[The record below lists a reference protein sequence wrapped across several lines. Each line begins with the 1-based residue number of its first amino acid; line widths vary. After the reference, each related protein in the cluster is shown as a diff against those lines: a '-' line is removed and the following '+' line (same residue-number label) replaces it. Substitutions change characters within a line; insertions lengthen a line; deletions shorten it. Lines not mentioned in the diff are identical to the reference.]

1 MADLN
6 KVFLKSGEVI
16 ISSSPRIV
24 WTVLGSCVS
33 VVLHSAKH
41 QIGAISHAVLPNP
54 NLGIKTC
61 GANCPRK
68 CHYSNKEIES
78 KYRYVSCSTTF
89 MIDELLRR
97 GVERNEITASVFGG
111 ASMFQFSF
119 NGSSIGTKNVEMALQ
134 TLQDNKIHINKNDT
148 LGKNSRVLNFYSHN
162 NLIEIK
168 KKGLFTDINK
178 TLLSV

>member
-16 ISSSPRIV
+16 ISSSPRII

-33 VVLHSAKH
+33 IILHSAKH

-54 NLGIKTC
+54 DLGIKTC
-61 GANCPRK
+61 GTNCPRK
-68 CHYSNKEIES
+68 CHHSNKEIES

-89 MIDELLRR
+89 MIDEMIRR
-97 GVERNEITASVFGG
+97 GVQRNEITASVFGG
-111 ASMFQFSF
+111 ASMFEFSF
-119 NGSSIGTKNVEMALQ
+119 NGSSIGTKNVEMAMK
-134 TLQDNKIHINKNDT
+134 TLKDNKIRINKNET
-148 LGKNSRVLNFYSHN
+148 LGTIGRVLNFHSHT

-168 KKGLFTDINK
+168 RKGKFTDVTK
-178 TLLSV
+178 TPPSV